1 MSSTSSSTWLATA
14 SRKTV
19 ALVSRKVSVAP
30 TVSAHSCTWLRNVLV
45 VTHSSSSNQWSMP
58 VSEKSPPMFY
68 EISIECL
75 LHLAGLKPRRAR
87 ELGLMPTEGE
97 LWRRLILRLKESE
110 HGQFLLFGQLAHR
123 YFGGNEA
130 LLARPVT
137 REPNLSGDL
146 TPQLNKDV
154 QARVPSG
161 MLQLRKRV
169 IANWA

>member
-1 MSSTSSSTWLATA
+1 
-14 SRKTV
+14 
-19 ALVSRKVSVAP
+19 
-30 TVSAHSCTWLRNVLV
+30 
-45 VTHSSSSNQWSMP
+45 
-58 VSEKSPPMFY
+58 MFY

-137 REPNLSGDL
+137 REPNWKDGMPLHCVCLVGRVLNNLSLSGDL